1 MGHSSGGSLAYASAG
16 IMEAAWGIRPEA
28 VVMLDTLSF
37 AHAEGEG
44 IDFTEMMRINFAR
57 TTSIRSD
64 QPLRLSAIGPLGH
77 RLLPDAVEMTPTSA
91 PVLLIRSTKPLFEGQ
106 FKPGENPAPPVV
118 DTATVRMVD
127 ANHVSLAREDS
138 AATAHL
144 VEEWLRTEI
153 EPGVAQAAQPAHTG

>member
-1 MGHSSGGSLAYASAG
+1 
-16 IMEAAWGIRPEA
+16 
-28 VVMLDTLSF
+28 MLDTLSF

-57 TTSIRSD
+57 TTSIPFRLTNS
-64 QPLRLSAIGPLGH
+64 RLSAMG
-77 RLLPDAVEMTPTSA
+77 RWVSLLQTMEMTPTSA

-106 FKPGENPAPPVV
+106 FKPGEKPAPPVV
-118 DTATVRMVD
+118 ETATVRMVD

-144 VEEWLRTEI
+144 VEEWLKTEI
-153 EPGVAQAAQPAHTG
+153 EPRLAAAAQPARTG